1 MPRAPQEDGADDP
14 EMREY
19 MRELDAELEG
29 KEAKARDSDAQDGA
43 RRSAET
49 VAAL

>member
-1 MPRAPQEDGADDP
+1 MVDRLRAPQEEGAEDP

-29 KEAKARDSDAQDGA
+29 KEAKAREDGKEAQDGA
-43 RRSAET
+43 RRS
-49 VAAL
+49 